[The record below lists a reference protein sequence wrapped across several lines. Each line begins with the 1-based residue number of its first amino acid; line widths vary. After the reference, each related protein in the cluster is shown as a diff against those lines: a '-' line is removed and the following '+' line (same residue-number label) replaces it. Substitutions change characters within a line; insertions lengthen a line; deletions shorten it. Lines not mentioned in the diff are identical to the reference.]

1 MQNYYETNTEEIMV
15 ALKARISG
23 LTSNEVK
30 VRLKKYGPNK
40 LPEGRQKSYFQ
51 IFLYQFKSPLIYI
64 LFAAAIIVFFL
75 QETTDAVII
84 GLVLLFN
91 AIIGTIQEGKAQNT
105 LAALRQ
111 FVETKA
117 LVIRDGSQVLISDTD
132 VVPGDIVVLEE
143 GDKVPADLRI
153 IKSNSLRVDEAALTG
168 ESEPVYKI
176 PEIIGKSNLSIAD
189 QKNMAFR
196 STHVVA
202 GNGMG
207 IVIATGANTEIGKI
221 SKQIISVDDGS
232 PLKSDIAFLSQLI
245 IWAILLISILLFII
259 GILQTK
265 SPREM
270 FTTVVALSVS
280 IIPEGLP
287 IVMTLVLAA
296 GVWRMSKKKALVKK
310 LQAVESLGQA
320 KIIAVDKT

>member
-15 ALKARISG
+15 ALKVRISG
-23 LTSNEVK
+23 LTSNEANL
-30 VRLKKYGPNK
+30 RLKKYGPNK
-40 LPEGRQKSYFQ
+40 LPEGKQKSYFQ

-75 QETTDAVII
+75 QETT
-84 GLVLLFN
+84 
-91 AIIGTIQEGKAQNT
+91 
-105 LAALRQ
+105 
-111 FVETKA
+111 A

-232 PLKSDIAFLSQLI
+232 PLKSDIVFLSQLI
-245 IWAILLISILLFII
+245 IWAVLLISILLFII

-320 KIIAVDKT
+320 KIIAVDKTGTITKNEMVVTKIYVSGQI